1 MALAELA
8 RLEQLERLVGQVEQP
23 DQVGDG
29 GAAAADAPRQLLL
42 GEAEVL
48 DQGGAGARLLDRVE
62 VLADHVLDQRHL
74 QPLGQLGVADDRR
87 HLLQAGLLRGAPAAL
102 AGDQLVAAV
111 GQGADEQRLD
121 DAAALDRGGE
131 AGQRLGV
138 EAGARLVRVRLD
150 QLDRQLAQLA
160 GVAGRGALG
169 QDRRQ
174 AAADA
179 ALPLP
184 LPAALAT
191 ARQLPGQRLGRR
203 RRRARRGRARS
214 PAGRSSAPRRP

>member
-8 RLEQLERLVGQVEQP
+8 RLEQLERLVGEVEQA

-29 GAAAADAPRQLLL
+29 GAAAADAAGELLF

-48 DQGGAGARLLDRVE
+48 DQGGAGASLLDRVE

-74 QPLGQLGVADDRR
+74 QPLGLLGVADHRR

-111 GQGADEQRLD
+111 VQGADEERLD
-121 DAAALDRGGE
+121 DAAALDRGGK
-131 AGQRLGV
+131 AGQRVRV
-138 EAGARLVRVRLD
+138 ELGARLVRVRLD
-150 QLDRQLAQLA
+150 QPDRQLAQIA
-160 GVAGRGALG
+160 DVAAGRALG

-174 AAADA
+174 PAAHA
-179 ALPLP
+179 ALGFAFLRC
-184 LPAALAT
+184 ASHGLA
-191 ARQLPGQRLGRR
+191 
-203 RRRARRGRARS
+203 
-214 PAGRSSAPRRP
+214 SSLASAW